1 MAKILFYDLETT
13 GVDERQNGVHQI
25 SGCLEIDG
33 AIKESFNFKVAP
45 NPKAKIVP
53 EALAVGNVTE
63 EKILQ
68 YEEMGRVFRKFNAL
82 MSANVDKYNKQDKVY
97 LCGYNNAS
105 FDDKFLRAWFMQN
118 GDSYFGSWFYAGSLD
133 VMVLAS
139 QYLIKRRK
147 NMPDF
152 KLKSVAKELGI
163 EVDEAKLHDAEYDIY
178 LTRAV
183 YMIVTGLEIEY

>member
-1 MAKILFYDLETT
+1 
-13 GVDERQNGVHQI
+13 
-25 SGCLEIDG
+25 
-33 AIKESFNFKVAP
+33 
-45 NPKAKIVP
+45 
-53 EALAVGNVTE
+53 
-63 EKILQ
+63 
-68 YEEMGRVFRKFNAL
+68 
-82 MSANVDKYNKQDKVY
+82 
-97 LCGYNNAS
+97 
-105 FDDKFLRAWFMQN
+105 MQN
-118 GDSYFGSWFYAGSLD
+118 GDSYFGSWFYAGALD

-163 EVDEAKLHDAEYDIY
+163 EVDETKLHDAEYDIY